1 MILPLESDL
10 LPVIGWDSLAEINES
25 RSLQEQERAQCFDE
39 PWYWLVNYVY
49 SIRKDEFVVDG
60 KPETLRFP
68 PLAHLRL
75 VFHRCFTEPKLVVD
89 KSRQMTMTWVMMAYY
104 LYRCQFGEHEEVIV
118 QTKKEVDADL
128 NLIKKAVFMAN
139 SQPFWLMPENK
150 YAYCR
155 LRFPGT
161 NSSMRGLAG
170 GAGAGDQ
177 IRSANPSRGFI
188 DEGGFME
195 DFEECRTAYLA
206 CCQDLK
212 IVSTANS
219 GQFADFIHDRIAA

>member
-1 MILPLESDL
+1 
-10 LPVIGWDSLAEINES
+10 
-25 RSLQEQERAQCFDE
+25 
-39 PWYWLVNYVY
+39 
-49 SIRKDEFVVDG
+49 
-60 KPETLRFP
+60 
-68 PLAHLRL
+68 
-75 VFHRCFTEPKLVVD
+75 
-89 KSRQMTMTWVMMAYY
+89 MTMTWVMMAYY

-170 GAGAGDQ
+170 GAGPATRLGLRTHLAASLTRAGSWR
-177 IRSANPSRGFI
+177 ILKSAGRLI
-188 DEGGFME
+188 WHVV
-195 DFEECRTAYLA
+195 RT
-206 CCQDLK
+206 
-212 IVSTANS
+212 
-219 GQFADFIHDRIAA
+219 